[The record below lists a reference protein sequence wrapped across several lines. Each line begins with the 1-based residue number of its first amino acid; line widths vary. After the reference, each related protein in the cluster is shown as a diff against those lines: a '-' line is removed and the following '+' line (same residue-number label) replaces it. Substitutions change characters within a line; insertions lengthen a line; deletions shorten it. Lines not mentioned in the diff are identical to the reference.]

1 MPMPPTP
8 FQTISDA
15 LRDFKRGR
23 PVIVIDDAKRENEGD
38 IQIPASK
45 ATPKVINFMIT
56 QGRGLV
62 CVALPDERLR
72 ALHLP
77 PMVTENTDPYRTDFA
92 VSVNAR
98 FGVTTGISAFDR
110 AQTIKALIHPN
121 TKPADLV
128 RPGHIFPL
136 RAKAGGVLRR
146 AGHTEAAVDL
156 ASLAGYVP
164 AGVTCEIIND
174 AGHMARLPQLIKFA
188 RRHKLGLVT
197 IADLIAYREKTDR
210 SVKAIAHASIPT
222 PYGQWQM
229 IVFAS
234 PLDQQQHV
242 ALVKGDVAGKK
253 NVLVR
258 VHSECFT
265 GDIFGSQRCD
275 CGEQLDTALQ
285 RIAAHGAGVLLYL
298 RQEGRGIGLVNKL
311 HAYTLQDAGL
321 DTVQANRRLGFPADM
336 REYGIGA
343 QILHELGLSTIHLL
357 TNNPKKIVGLEGFGL
372 KVTKHV
378 PLQIKANQ
386 HNSAYLQTKKNKLGH
401 LLD

>member
-1 MPMPPTP
+1 MPATP
-8 FQTISDA
+8 FQTIPDA

-23 PVIVIDDAKRENEGD
+23 PVIVVDDAKRENEGD
-38 IQIPASK
+38 IQIPATK
-45 ATPKVINFMIT
+45 ATPKIVNFMIKE
-56 QGRGLV
+56 GRGLV

-77 PMVTENTDPYRTDFA
+77 AMVGENTDPYQTDFA

-98 FGVTTGISAFDR
+98 FGVSTGISAFDR
-110 AQTIKALIHPN
+110 AQTIQALIDPK

-128 RPGHIFPL
+128 RPGHVFPL

-164 AGVTCEIIND
+164 AGVTCEIID
-174 AGHMARLPQLIKFA
+174 DSGRMARLPQLIKFA

-197 IADLIAYREKTDR
+197 IADLIAFREKTDR
-210 SVKAIAHASIPT
+210 SVKAIANASIPT

-229 IVFAS
+229 IMFAS

-242 ALVKGDVAGKK
+242 ALVKGDIAGKK

-285 RIAAHGAGVLLYL
+285 RIAAHGSGVLLYL

-311 HAYTLQDAGL
+311 HAYTLQDAGF

-372 KVTKHV
+372 HITKHL
-378 PLQIKANQ
+378 PLQIKPNT
-386 HNSAYLQTKKNKLGH
+386 HNAAYLKTKKNKLGH
-401 LLD
+401 LLNL